1 MFVDY
6 FLLCTFMSIHRCW
19 KDISSEG
26 GGGGMGSS
34 MDRKLLV
41 WCQDSAAAAAPHLG
55 GRRVKIDNLSSSFV
69 DGWAFAGR
77 VTALSHPGGQRA
89 DAPPLILEIYL
100 VKHPLVAKKFKT
112 VSQTLLH
119 CERQNSEMGMFC
131 VSRLKT

>member
-1 MFVDY
+1 
-6 FLLCTFMSIHRCW
+6 
-19 KDISSEG
+19 
-26 GGGGMGSS
+26 MGSS

-89 DAPPLILEIYL
+89 DAPLPDFGNLSNKAPPGGQEIQNCLSSFAPL
-100 VKHPLVAKKFKT
+100 
-112 VSQTLLH
+112 
-119 CERQNSEMGMFC
+119 
-131 VSRLKT
+131 